1 MAWVLGYLYLEKVL
15 FSLSANMYS
24 RSLWWSTR
32 KYLASQWRILCNKCN
47 WGYKGLHNK
56 ELEAIWR
63 LDLWFQVKNFDWMYF
78 LGRPHPIRTTYQ
90 VDRIFCLYWMRSSMK
105 GKSFKSLKI
114 YLADFVDNLNFKHF
128 LFYSDMETSADNI
141 TSFDKFNLIFSNKKF
156 RVERNKVK

>member
-1 MAWVLGYLYLEKVL
+1 MAWVQGYLYLEKVYL
-15 FSLSANMYS
+15 VHQHICIPDHCDDPQENIWPVNEEYS
-24 RSLWWSTR
+24 VTN
-32 KYLASQWRILCNKCN
+32 AI
-47 WGYKGLHNK
+47 
-56 ELEAIWR
+56 EAIRDFITKNWKLSEDWTYDFR
-63 LDLWFQVKNFDWMYF
+63 LKILIECIF
-78 LGRPHPIRTTYQ
+78 LEDHIPCG
-90 VDRIFCLYWMRSSMK
+90 MRSSMK